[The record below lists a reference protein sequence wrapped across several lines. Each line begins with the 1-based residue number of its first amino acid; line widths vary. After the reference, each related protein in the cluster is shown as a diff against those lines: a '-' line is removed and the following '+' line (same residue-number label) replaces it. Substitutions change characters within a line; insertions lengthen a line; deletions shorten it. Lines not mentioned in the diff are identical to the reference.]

1 VRTYL
6 SCIPCFVRQTVE
18 AIKMAT
24 KSKARQKEALRK
36 VLLKLSTASF
46 DRPPT
51 EIGYAVH
58 KIIKDIT
65 KNDDPYKKVKAR
77 DNQAAMKFYSY
88 LKELIASSDDRLLV
102 AAKLAIAGNIIDWAA
117 SPEFDVKD
125 TIDEVITQPLTINHF
140 AQFRNSLDEAET
152 ILYIADNAGEI
163 VFDKVLLEE
172 LAHKKIT
179 FLVRSE
185 PIINDATME
194 DAKFASINKLAKVET
209 VKITAK
215 GLNTTSNR
223 FKHFVDEA
231 DMLISKGQANYEALS
246 DMEGPIFF
254 LLKVKCPLIADH
266 IQAPLGAIVLKAG
279 GEK

>member
-279 GEK
+279 GQK

>member
-1 VRTYL
+1 MRTYL

-279 GEK
+279 GQK

>member
-1 VRTYL
+1 
-6 SCIPCFVRQTVE
+6 
-18 AIKMAT
+18 MAT

-279 GEK
+279 GKK

>member
-1 VRTYL
+1 MRTYL

-279 GEK
+279 GKK

>member
-1 VRTYL
+1 MRTYL